1 MRADS
6 NEENKTTRVASGS
19 SCYRGNRRISSPFPS
34 KEVSSNSFFRCIQK
48 APLLVQKRRESSN
61 YSNEQHPKIASALFN
76 QKPLYRESRRL
87 KLTFFL
93 LPSRSHFYRGG
104 YLRVYVR
111 LQRKRCPRPFQNRT
125 NAIPRNL
132 PRKYTRISLR
142 PRFFIPVFLVR
153 IDDYSISVRLGR
165 DERLSDFLLR
175 RRA

>member
-1 MRADS
+1 MA
-6 NEENKTTRVASGS
+6 VAVIAGIDVS
-19 SCYRGNRRISSPFPS
+19 RLPSPPT
-34 KEVSSNSFFRCIQK
+34 SNSFFRCIQK

-76 QKPLYRESRRL
+76 QKPLYRESRRS

-111 LQRKRCPRPFQNRT
+111 LQRERCPRPFQNRT

-132 PRKYTRISLR
+132 PRKYTR
-142 PRFFIPVFLVR
+142 FFIPVFLVR

-165 DERLSDFLLR
+165 DFLLR
-175 RRA
+175 QRA